1 MSARLRSE
9 PSSLR
14 QRVAHVLVALGE
26 KLLLFVRAGQRVVA
40 VVGSH
45 VQGGVHR
52 VGEVGGLR
60 GQRGEDS
67 VDGEGGPREW
77 RAVLSREL
85 DLQPFVPF

>member
-60 GQRGEDS
+60 RQRGEDS
-67 VDGEGGPREW
+67 VDGEG
-77 RAVLSREL
+77 
-85 DLQPFVPF
+85 D